1 MSFARVVLVLV
12 LLAGNVSESCSPCS
26 VVLVPALARRRRDVV
41 AAGVV
46 VGRKIGPVE
55 LGIVAT
61 VRFGMWVVR
70 RITMKRTVPSSRLW
84 SLWSSWS
91 LRLS

>member
-41 AAGVV
+41 AAVV
-46 VGRKIGPVE
+46 GGRKIGPVE
-55 LGIVAT
+55 LEIVAT
-61 VRFGMWVVR
+61 VRFGMWVAW
-70 RITMKRTVPSSRLW
+70 RITMKRRVPSWTLRS
-84 SLWSSWS
+84 SWSSWF